1 MNQNPFRAFGTHL
14 SGFSPAFSEVFE
26 YLACGDRF
34 IIYLFIKCF
43 LTFSSICGDFI
54 LT

>member
-14 SGFSPAFSEVFE
+14 SRFSLAFSKVFE

-34 IIYLFIKCF
+34 IIYLLNVF